1 MKNLF
6 RSSLI
11 LLLFYSVC
19 NAQVVDKS
27 ISGIQTGVLGIWWHN
42 ESKIAKKWAFRTEI
56 GYEAPAFERVQYRS
70 EATGKYNYFYPV
82 FQPVVSIEPR
92 LYYNSRKRQG
102 NSNNTFHNSGNYVSF
117 PIKYYPKILAYS
129 PKGNTSERLVFG
141 PNEPNGGVFLIPTW
155 GIRRNIS
162 YRWNFE
168 LGAGFGVDLIEVFD
182 LGTRTFKEIERV
194 GPDFIYNIHLRI
206 GYKYGMK
213 E

>member
-1 MKNLF
+1 MKNFF
-6 RSSLI
+6 RSPI
-11 LLLFYSVC
+11 IIFLFFSIS

-27 ISGIQTGVLGIWWHN
+27 ISGIQTGLLGIWWNN
-42 ESKIAKKWAFRTEI
+42 EVKLAPNWALRTEI
-56 GYEAPAFERVQYRS
+56 GYAAPLFARVHYREEIS
-70 EATGKYNYFYPV
+70 RDYNFFYPV
-82 FQPVVSIEPR
+82 FQPVVSLEPR
-92 LYYNSRKRQG
+92 LYYNSRKRIG

-129 PKGNTSERLVFG
+129 PKGDTSELLAFG

-168 LGAGFGVDLIEVFD
+168 LGAGFGIDLIEALN
-182 LGTRTFKEIERV
+182 LGTRTFKEVARA
-194 GPDFIYNIHLRI
+194 GNDFIYNVHLRI